1 MRLIPTTI
9 LFALALAC
17 APALVWGQNQQLPVV
32 FLLGQDEA
40 AYEKLSVE
48 HPRNLLVISGNDTG
62 KALNNWLEFIKA
74 IQEHA
79 EAVKFDIN
87 GLKVFLHV
95 FWNEDGSI
103 RHIGYFVKPD
113 SRNFKPEELR
123 AFFGTF
129 TRAYKPKFTSDKKFS
144 HYTSANFPTLIER
157 KQ

>member
-9 LFALALAC
+9 LLALAI
-17 APALVWGQNQQLPVV
+17 AWMPSFVLAQNQQLPLV
-32 FLLGQDEA
+32 FILGQEEA
-40 AYEKLSVE
+40 AYEKLNE
-48 HPRNLLVISGNDTG
+48 AHPRNLLVVSGNDTG
-62 KALNNWLEFIKA
+62 KALNNWLEFIKTL
-74 IQEHA
+74 QEHA
-79 EAVKFDIN
+79 ENVKFDIN

-113 SRNFKPEELR
+113 SRNFKPDELR

-129 TRAYKPKFTSDKKFS
+129 ARAYKPVLSSDKKFS
-144 HYTSANFPTLIER
+144 HYTSASFPTLIER

>member
-9 LFALALAC
+9 LLALAFAC
-17 APALVWGQNQQLPVV
+17 LPSFLAAQAQLPVA

-40 AYEKLSVE
+40 AYEKLNVA
-48 HPRNLLVISGNDTG
+48 HPRNLLMVSGNDTG
-62 KALNNWLEFIKA
+62 KALNNWLEFLKSM
-74 IQEHA
+74 QEHA
-79 EAVKFDIN
+79 ENVKFDIN

-95 FWNEDGSI
+95 FWNEDGTI
-103 RHIGYFVKPD
+103 AHIGYFVKSD

-129 TRAYKPKFTSDKKFS
+129 VRAYKPMVTSDKKFS
-144 HYTSANFPTLIER
+144 HYTTANFPTLIER

>member
-1 MRLIPTTI
+1 MPIA
-9 LFALALAC
+9 F
-17 APALVWGQNQQLPVV
+17 V
-32 FLLGQDEA
+32 LGQDEA
-40 AYEKLSVE
+40 AYEKLNE
-48 HPRNLLVISGNDTG
+48 THPRNLLMVSGNDMG
-62 KALNNWLEFIKA
+62 KALNNWLDFIKS

-79 EAVKFDIN
+79 EASKFDIN

-123 AFFGTF
+123 AFFGSF
-129 TRAYKPKFTSDKKFS
+129 ARAYKPKLSNEKKFS
-144 HYTSANFPTLIER
+144 HYTSATFPTLIER

>member
-9 LFALALAC
+9 LLVCALASSSVLLSQA
-17 APALVWGQNQQLPVV
+17 QLPAV

-40 AYEKLSVE
+40 AYEKLNVE
-48 HPRNLLVISGNDTG
+48 HPRNLLVVSGNDTG
-62 KALNNWLEFIKA
+62 KALNHWLDFILT

-79 EAVKFDIN
+79 ENVKYDIN

-103 RHIGYFVKPD
+103 KHIGYFVKPD
-113 SRNFKPEELR
+113 SRNFKPDELR

-129 TRAYKPKFTSDKKFS
+129 IRAYKPKFSSDKKFS
-144 HYTSANFPTLIER
+144 HYTTASFPTLIER